1 MDKNETA
8 VSSSPGIF
16 NFIPNTAAML
26 RSFYVFCGLGLLALL
41 YFVIRTCRLR
51 RRRGAA
57 RRTGTRKY
65 LPLNA
70 GGSGSHELE
79 PLGQANEDDD
89 EDTLFDTSQPTGNPT
104 A

>member
-1 MDKNETA
+1 
-8 VSSSPGIF
+8 
-16 NFIPNTAAML
+16 ML
-26 RSFYVFCGLGLLALL
+26 RSFYVFCGLGFLALL

-70 GGSGSHELE
+70 GGSGSQELE

-89 EDTLFDTSQPTGNPT
+89 EDTLFDTSQPSGNPT